1 MTEREIILNIID
13 RLGKDIIYKNDN
25 AIEFRSFDGSIL
37 IEFDDNGLITDID

>member
-1 MTEREIILNIID
+1 MNEREIILNIID

-37 IEFDDNGLITDID
+37 IEFDDNGFITDID

>member
-1 MTEREIILNIID
+1 MTEKEIILSIID

-37 IEFDDNGLITDID
+37 IEFDDNGFITDID

>member
-37 IEFDDNGLITDID
+37 IEFDDNGFITDID